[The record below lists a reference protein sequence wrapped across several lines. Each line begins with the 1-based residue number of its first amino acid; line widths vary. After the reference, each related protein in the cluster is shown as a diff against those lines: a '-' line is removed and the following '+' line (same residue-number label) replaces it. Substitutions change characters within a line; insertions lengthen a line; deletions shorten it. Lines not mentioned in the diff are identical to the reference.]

1 MPGVAPLD
9 SPYAPWEHGRGGDP
23 MDVKRYVSRLLEDL
37 AHVTGGEERDAC
49 GPAWLRGYVAGVA
62 IAAQLAL
69 ELEKEE

>member
-1 MPGVAPLD
+1 
-9 SPYAPWEHGRGGDP
+9 
-23 MDVKRYVSRLLEDL
+23 MDVKAYVSRLLEDL

-49 GPAWLRGYVAGVA
+49 DPVWLRGYVAGVA